1 MLKTISKKEIE
12 KRLFFDNPWW
22 KNNGYIDKCYQDFPK
37 RAYFSSFYKLVQQDI
52 NRAIVL
58 MGPRR
63 VGKTVMAFQA
73 IDALLTEGISP
84 YNVLYIS
91 LETPLYT
98 GMALE
103 KIVNMFQD
111 IHQHSRQEKLFIIFD
126 EIQYLPKW
134 EIHLKSLVDSYST
147 YQFIATG
154 SAAAAL
160 KLKSKE
166 SGAGRFTDF
175 LLPPLTFSEYLA
187 FIKKEDTL
195 ITTDGK
201 IFSVIDIEALNAEF
215 INYLNYGGYPEAVL
229 SITAQKDSARYIK
242 SDIIDKVLLRD
253 LPSIYGIAD
262 VQELNALFTTIAYN
276 TGNEI
281 SLESLSQSSG
291 VSKSTIKKYLTYLEA
306 AFLIKTVHRVDVNAK
321 TFKRAT
327 RFKVYLTNPSMR
339 AALFGTIEEGDEAM
353 GSLVETAIFSQWLH
367 IDNRLH
373 YARWSDGEVD
383 IVNTLNNECVEIKWS
398 DLVVKD
404 ARKLKSFIQY
414 IKQNKILN
422 NTVTTKTISQ
432 ERIINDTLI
441 EFLPSA
447 LYAYKLGK
455 NILKH

>member
-1 MLKTISKKEIE
+1 
-12 KRLFFDNPWW
+12 
-22 KNNGYIDKCYQDFPK
+22 
-37 RAYFSSFYKLVQQDI
+37 
-52 NRAIVL
+52 
-58 MGPRR
+58 
-63 VGKTVMAFQA
+63 
-73 IDALLTEGISP
+73 
-84 YNVLYIS
+84 
-91 LETPLYT
+91 
-98 GMALE
+98 
-103 KIVNMFQD
+103 
-111 IHQHSRQEKLFIIFD
+111 
-126 EIQYLPKW
+126 
-134 EIHLKSLVDSYST
+134 VDSYSA

-154 SAAAAL
+154 SAAAVL

-195 ITTDGK
+195 ITTDGE

-281 SLESLSQSSG
+281 NLESLSQSSG

-306 AFLIKTVHRVDVNAK
+306 AFLIKTVHRVDINAK

-383 IVNTLNNECVEIKWS
+383 I
-398 DLVVKD
+398 
-404 ARKLKSFIQY
+404 
-414 IKQNKILN
+414 
-422 NTVTTKTISQ
+422 
-432 ERIINDTLI
+432 
-441 EFLPSA
+441 
-447 LYAYKLGK
+447 
-455 NILKH
+455 